1 MVAGSTAEGRA
12 LRAAISE
19 CCQSGK
25 VKTESGKVKAS
36 NKRSFFEISHCVV
49 FISLPPSGT
58 LSSQEGEF
66 FVLLLKPYSLFKKR
80 ESCGVLP

>member
-25 VKTESGKVKAS
+25 LKGESRGLIKPRVRQRQQQLVA
-36 NKRSFFEISHCVV
+36 RSIAVGDAVRDAKSWRCQ
-49 FISLPPSGT
+49 S
-58 LSSQEGEF
+58 
-66 FVLLLKPYSLFKKR
+66 
-80 ESCGVLP
+80 